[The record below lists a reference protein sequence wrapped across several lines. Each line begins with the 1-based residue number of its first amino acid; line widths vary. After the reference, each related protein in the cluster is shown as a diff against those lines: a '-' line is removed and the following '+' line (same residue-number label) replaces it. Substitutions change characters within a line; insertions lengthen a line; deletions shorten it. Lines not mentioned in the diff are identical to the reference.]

1 MQGPL
6 REQARSHRG
15 AAGLVGWCGGQSSMN
30 LSGPFIKRPVATM
43 LLSLAIMLLGGVSF
57 GLLPVSPLPQ
67 MDFPVIVVQ
76 ASLPGASPEVMASTV
91 ATPLERSF
99 GSIAGVNTMSSRSSQ
114 GSTRVILQFDLDR
127 DINGAAREVQAAIN
141 ASRTL
146 LPSGMRSMPT
156 YKKVNPSQ
164 APIMV
169 LSLTSDVLEKGQL
182 YDLAST
188 ILSQSLSQ
196 VQGVGEVQIGG
207 SSLPAVRIELE
218 PQSLNQYGVALDDVR
233 NTIANANV
241 RRPKGSVEDD
251 QRLWQV
257 QANDQL
263 EKAKDYESLI
273 IHYNGGAA
281 LRLKDVAKV
290 SDGVEDRYNSGFFN
304 DDAAVLLVINR
315 QAGANIIETVNEIKA
330 QLPALQAVLPAS
342 VKLNLA
348 MDRSPVIKA
357 TLHEAEMTLLIA
369 VALVILVVFLFLGNF
384 RASLIPTLAVPV
396 SLVGTFAV
404 MYLYGFSL
412 NNLSLMALILATG
425 LVVDDAIVVLE
436 NISRHIDE
444 GVRPM
449 RAAYLGAQEVG
460 FTLLSMNVSLVAVF
474 LSILFMGG
482 IIESLF
488 REFSI
493 TLAAAIVVS
502 LVVSLT
508 LTPMLCARWLKPHTP
523 GQENRLQRW
532 SRRANDWM
540 VGKYATSLDWVL
552 RHKRLT
558 LLSLFVTIG
567 VNIALYVVVP
577 KTFMPQQDTGQ
588 LIGFVRGDDGLS
600 FSVMQPKME
609 IFRRAVLKDEAVES
623 VAGFIGGNN
632 GTNNAFMLV
641 RLKPIKER
649 SISAQKVIERLRKEM
664 PKVPGAQ
671 LMLMADQDLQFGGG
685 REQTTSQY
693 SYILQSGDLGALR
706 EWYPKVVTALKAL
719 PELTAIDAREGR
731 GARQVTLIVDRDQA
745 KRLGVDMDMVTA
757 VLNNAYSQRQI
768 STIYDSLNQYQVVM
782 EVNPKYAQ
790 DPITLKQVQV
800 ITADGARIPLSTIA
814 HYENSLENDRVSHEG
829 QFASESI
836 AFDMAEGVT
845 VEQGGA
851 AIERAIAKVG
861 LPEDVIAKMAGTADA
876 FAATQKSQP
885 WMILGALV
893 AVYLVLGVLYE
904 SYIHPLTIL
913 STLPS
918 AGVGALLSIYALGGE
933 FSLISLLGLF
943 LLIGVVKKNA
953 ILMIDLALQL
963 ERSQGMAPLES
974 IRSACLQR
982 LRPILMTTLAAILG
996 ALPLLMSRAEGAEM
1010 RQPLGLTIIGGLIFS
1025 QVLTLYT
1032 TPVVYLYLDRLRHR
1046 FNKWRGVRTDAALE
1060 TPL

>member
-1 MQGPL
+1 
-6 REQARSHRG
+6 
-15 AAGLVGWCGGQSSMN
+15 MN

-99 GSIAGVNTMSSRSSQ
+99 GAIAGVNTMSSRSSQ

-141 ASRTL
+141 ASRNL

-218 PQSLNQYGVALDDVR
+218 PQALNQYGVALDDVR
-233 NTIANANV
+233 KTIADANV
-241 RRPKGSVEDD
+241 RRPKGSVEDG
-251 QRLWQV
+251 QRLWQI

-263 EKAKDYESLI
+263 EKAKEYESLI
-273 IHYNGGAA
+273 IHYADGAA

-444 GVRPM
+444 GVKPM
-449 RAAYLGAQEVG
+449 QAAYLGAKEVG

-482 IIESLF
+482 IVESLF
-488 REFSI
+488 LEFSI

-532 SRRANDWM
+532 SRRTNDWM

-552 RHKRLT
+552 RHRRLT
-558 LLSLFVTIG
+558 LLSLLITVG
-567 VNIALYVVVP
+567 VNVALYVVVP

-623 VAGFIGGNN
+623 VAGFIGGSN
-632 GTNNAFMLV
+632 GTNNAFMIV

-649 SISAQKVIERLRKEM
+649 QLSAQKVIERLRKEM

-685 REQTTSQY
+685 REQTSSQY
-693 SYILQSGDLGALR
+693 SYILQSADLGELR
-706 EWYPKVVTALKAL
+706 KWFPKVVAALRAL
-719 PELTAIDAREGR
+719 PELTAIDAREGA
-731 GARQVTLIVDRDQA
+731 GAQQVTLIVDRDQA
-745 KRLGVDMDMVTA
+745 KRLGVDMNMVTA

-790 DPITLKQVQV
+790 DPVTLKQVQV
-800 ITADGARIPLSTIA
+800 ITADGARVPLSTFA
-814 HYENSLENDRVSHEG
+814 HYENSLEDDRVSHEG
-829 QFASESI
+829 QFASEDIS
-836 AFDMAEGVT
+836 FDMAEGVT
-845 VEQGGA
+845 VEQGSA
-851 AIERAIAKVG
+851 AIERAIAKLG

-885 WMILGALV
+885 FMILGALL

-963 ERSQGMAPLES
+963 ERHQGLTPLES

-996 ALPLLMSRAEGAEM
+996 ALPLLLGRAEGAEM

-1032 TPVVYLYLDRLRHR
+1032 TPVVYLYLDKLRHR

>member
-1 MQGPL
+1 
-6 REQARSHRG
+6 
-15 AAGLVGWCGGQSSMN
+15 MN

-99 GSIAGVNTMSSRSSQ
+99 GAIAGVNTMSSRSSQ

-141 ASRTL
+141 ASRNL

-218 PQSLNQYGVALDDVR
+218 PQALNQYGVALDDVR
-233 NTIANANV
+233 KTIADANV
-241 RRPKGSVEDD
+241 RRPKGSVEDGE
-251 QRLWQV
+251 RLWQI

-273 IHYNGGAA
+273 IHYADGAA

-369 VALVILVVFLFLGNF
+369 VALVVLVVYLFLGNF

-444 GVRPM
+444 GVKPM
-449 RAAYLGAQEVG
+449 QAAYLGAKEVG

-482 IIESLF
+482 LVESLF

-532 SRRANDWM
+532 SHKTNDWM

-552 RHKRLT
+552 RHRRLT
-558 LLSLFVTIG
+558 LFSLLLTVG

-577 KTFMPQQDTGQ
+577 KTFLPQQDTGQ

-600 FSVMQPKME
+600 FNVMQPKME
-609 IFRRAVLKDEAVES
+609 TFRRAVLKDEAVES

-632 GTNNAFMLV
+632 GTNNAFMIV
-641 RLKPIKER
+641 RLKPIKDR
-649 SISAQKVIERLRKEM
+649 QLSAQKVIERLRKEM

-685 REQTTSQY
+685 REQTSSQY
-693 SYILQSGDLGALR
+693 TYILQSGDLAELR
-706 EWYPKVVTALKAL
+706 KWFPKVVTALRAL
-719 PELTAIDAREGR
+719 PELTAIDAREGA
-731 GARQVTLIVDRDQA
+731 GAQQVTLIVDRDQA
-745 KRLGVDMDMVTA
+745 KRLGVDMNMVTA

-790 DPITLKQVQV
+790 DPVTLKQVEV
-800 ITADGARIPLSTIA
+800 ITADGARVPLSTFA

-836 AFDMAEGVT
+836 SFDMAEGVT
-845 VEQGGA
+845 VEQGSA

-885 WMILGALV
+885 FMILGALL

-933 FSLISLLGLF
+933 FSLISLLGIF

-963 ERSQGMAPLES
+963 ERHEGLSPLES

-996 ALPLLMSRAEGAEM
+996 ALPLLLGRAEGAEM
-1010 RQPLGLTIIGGLIFS
+1010 RQPLGLTIIGGLVFS

-1032 TPVVYLYLDRLRHR
+1032 TPVVYLYLDKLRHR

>member
-1 MQGPL
+1 
-6 REQARSHRG
+6 
-15 AAGLVGWCGGQSSMN
+15 MN

-99 GSIAGVNTMSSRSSQ
+99 GAIAGVNTMSSRSSQ

-141 ASRTL
+141 ASRNL

-218 PQSLNQYGVALDDVR
+218 PQALNQYGVALDDVR
-233 NTIANANV
+233 KTIAEANV

-251 QRLWQV
+251 QRLWQI

-444 GVRPM
+444 GVKPM
-449 RAAYLGAQEVG
+449 KAAYLGAKEVG

-508 LTPMLCARWLKPHTP
+508 LTPMLCARWLKPHKP
-523 GQENRLQRW
+523 GEENRLQRW
-532 SRRANDWM
+532 SRRTNDWM

-552 RHKRLT
+552 RHRRLT
-558 LLSLFVTIG
+558 LLSLIITVG
-567 VNIALYVVVP
+567 VNVALYVVVP

-623 VAGFIGGNN
+623 VAGFIGGTN

-649 SISAQKVIERLRKEM
+649 NLSAQKVIERLRKEM
-664 PKVPGAQ
+664 PKVAGAQ

-706 EWYPKVVTALKAL
+706 EWYPKVVTALRAL
-719 PELTAIDAREGR
+719 PELTAIDAREGA
-731 GARQVTLIVDRDQA
+731 GAQQVTLIVDRDQA
-745 KRLGVDMDMVTA
+745 KRLGVDMEMVTA

-790 DPITLKQVQV
+790 DPVTLKQVQV
-800 ITADGARIPLSTIA
+800 ITADGARIPLSTFA
-814 HYENSLENDRVSHEG
+814 HYENSLEDDRVSHEG

-836 AFDMAEGVT
+836 SFDMAEGVT
-845 VEQGGA
+845 VEQGSA
-851 AIERAIAKVG
+851 AIERAIAKLG
-861 LPEDVIAKMAGTADA
+861 LPEDVIVKMAGTADA

-885 WMILGALV
+885 FMILGALL

-918 AGVGALLSIYALGGE
+918 AGVGALLSIYVLGGE

-963 ERSQGMAPLES
+963 ERHQGMTPLES

-996 ALPLLMSRAEGAEM
+996 ALPLLLSRAEGAEM
-1010 RQPLGLTIIGGLIFS
+1010 RQPLGLTIIGGLVFS

-1032 TPVVYLYLDRLRHR
+1032 TPVVYLYLDKLRHR

>member
-1 MQGPL
+1 
-6 REQARSHRG
+6 
-15 AAGLVGWCGGQSSMN
+15 MN

-99 GSIAGVNTMSSRSSQ
+99 GAIAGVNTMSSRSSQ

-141 ASRTL
+141 ASRNL

-218 PQSLNQYGVALDDVR
+218 PQALNQYGVALDDVR
-233 NTIANANV
+233 KTIAGANV

-251 QRLWQV
+251 QRLWQI

-290 SDGVEDRYNSGFFN
+290 TDGVEDRYNSGFFN

-444 GVRPM
+444 GVKPM
-449 RAAYLGAQEVG
+449 KAAYLGAKEVG

-532 SRRANDWM
+532 SRRTNDWM

-552 RHKRLT
+552 RHRRLT
-558 LLSLFVTIG
+558 LLSLIITVG
-567 VNIALYVVVP
+567 VNVALYVVVP
-577 KTFMPQQDTGQ
+577 KTFLPQQDTGQ

-609 IFRRAVLKDEAVES
+609 TFRRAVLKDEAVES

-641 RLKPIKER
+641 RLKPIKDR
-649 SISAQKVIERLRKEM
+649 NLSAQKVIERLRKEM

-693 SYILQSGDLGALR
+693 TYILQSGDLGALR
-706 EWYPKVVTALKAL
+706 EWYPKVVTALRAL

-731 GARQVTLIVDRDQA
+731 GAQQVTLIVDRDQA
-745 KRLGVDMDMVTA
+745 KRLGVDMNMVTA

-790 DPITLKQVQV
+790 DPVTLNQVQV

-814 HYENSLENDRVSHEG
+814 HYESSLEDDRVSHEG

-836 AFDMAEGVT
+836 SFDMAEGVT
-845 VEQGGA
+845 VEKGSA

-885 WMILGALV
+885 FMILGALL

-918 AGVGALLSIYALGGE
+918 AGVGALLSIYVLGGE

-963 ERSQGMAPLES
+963 ERHQGMAPLES

-996 ALPLLMSRAEGAEM
+996 ALPLLLSRAEGAEM

-1025 QVLTLYT
+1025 QILTLYT
-1032 TPVVYLYLDRLRHR
+1032 TPVVYLYLDKARHR

>member
-1 MQGPL
+1 
-6 REQARSHRG
+6 
-15 AAGLVGWCGGQSSMN
+15 MN

-67 MDFPVIVVQ
+67 MDFPVIVVS

-91 ATPLERSF
+91 ATPLERAF
-99 GSIAGVNTMSSRSSQ
+99 GAIAGVNTMSSNSSQ
-114 GSTRVILQFDLDR
+114 GSTRVILQFDQDR

-141 ASRTL
+141 ASRNL
-146 LPSGMRSMPT
+146 LPSGMKSMPT
-156 YKKVNPSQ
+156 YKKINPSQ

-169 LSLTSDVLEKGQL
+169 LSLTSEVLSKGQL

-196 VQGVGEVQIGG
+196 VPGVGEVQIGG

-218 PQSLNQYGVALDDVR
+218 PQLLNQYGVSLDDVR

-241 RRPKGSVEDD
+241 RRPKGAVSDGE
-251 QRLWQV
+251 RNWQI

-263 EKAKDYESLI
+263 EKAKDYEPLI
-273 IHYNGGAA
+273 IRYQDGAA
-281 LRLKDVAKV
+281 LRLSHVAKV
-290 SDGVEDRYNSGFFN
+290 KDSVEDRYNSGFFN
-304 DDAAVLLVINR
+304 NDAAVLLVVNR
-315 QAGANIIETVNEIKA
+315 QAGANIIETVNAIKA

-342 VKLNLA
+342 VQLNLA

-396 SLVGTFAV
+396 SLVGTFAI

-436 NISRHIDE
+436 NISRHIDA
-444 GVRPM
+444 GIAPM
-449 RAAYLGAQEVG
+449 KAAMLGAKEVG

-482 IIESLF
+482 IVESLF

-493 TLAAAIVVS
+493 TLAASIIVS

-508 LTPMLCARWLKPHTP
+508 LTPMLCARWLKPHVP
-523 GQENRLQRW
+523 GTENAMQRW
-532 SRRANDWM
+532 SIRLNQRM
-540 VGKYATSLDWVL
+540 VSGYARSLDWVL

-558 LLSLFVTIG
+558 LLSLLVTIG
-567 VNIALYVVVP
+567 VNVALYVVVP

-609 IFRRAVLKDEAVES
+609 IFRKAVLADPAVES
-623 VAGFIGGNN
+623 VAGFIGGNG
-632 GTNNAFMLV
+632 GTNNAFMIV
-641 RLKPIKER
+641 RLKPISER
-649 SISAQKVIERLRKEM
+649 KVSAQKVIERLRESM
-664 PKVPGAQ
+664 PKVPGGR

-685 REQTTSQY
+685 RDQTSSQY
-693 SYILQSGDLGALR
+693 SYILQSGDLGELR
-706 EWYPKVVTALKAL
+706 TWYPKVVAAFKAL

-731 GARQVTLIVDRDQA
+731 GAQQVTLVVDRDQA

-790 DPITLKQVQV
+790 DPETLNQVQV
-800 ITADGARIPLSTIA
+800 ITADGQRIPLSAIA
-814 HYENSLENDRVSHEG
+814 HYENSLQNDRVSHEG

-836 AFDMAEGVT
+836 AFDLAPGVT
-845 VEQGGA
+845 LEQGTA
-851 AIERAIAKVG
+851 AIERAVAKLG
-861 LPEDVIAKMAGTADA
+861 LPEEVIVKMAGTGDA

-885 WMILGALV
+885 FMILGALV
-893 AVYLVLGVLYE
+893 AVYLVLGILYE

-918 AGVGALLSIYALGGE
+918 AGVGALLSIYLTGGE

-963 ERSQGMAPLES
+963 ERHSGLDPQAS

-996 ALPLLMSRAEGAEM
+996 ALPLMLSSAEGAEM

-1025 QVLTLYT
+1025 QILTLYT

>member
-1 MQGPL
+1 
-6 REQARSHRG
+6 
-15 AAGLVGWCGGQSSMN
+15 MN

-43 LLSLAIMLLGGVSF
+43 LLSLAIMLLGGMCF
-57 GLLPVSPLPQ
+57 GLLPVAPLPQ

-99 GSIAGVNTMSSRSSQ
+99 GAIAGVNTMSSRSSQ

-141 ASRTL
+141 ASRNL

-218 PQSLNQYGVALDDVR
+218 PQALNQYGVALDDVR

-241 RRPKGSVEDD
+241 RRPKGSVEDS

-273 IHYNGGAA
+273 IHYADGAA

-304 DDAAVLLVINR
+304 NDAAVLLVINR

-444 GVRPM
+444 GVPPM
-449 RAAYLGAQEVG
+449 KAAYLGAQEVG

-493 TLAAAIVVS
+493 TLAASIVVS

-532 SRRANDWM
+532 SQRANEWM

-552 RHKRLT
+552 RHRRLT
-558 LLSLFVTIG
+558 LLSLFVTVG

-600 FSVMQPKME
+600 FSIMQPKME
-609 IFRRAVLKDEAVES
+609 TFRRAVLKDDAVES
-623 VAGFIGGNN
+623 VAGFIGGTN

-649 SISAQKVIERLRKEM
+649 NISAQKVIERLRKEM

-693 SYILQSGDLGALR
+693 SYILQSADLGELR

-731 GARQVTLIVDRDQA
+731 GAQQVTLIVDRDQA
-745 KRLGVDMDMVTA
+745 KRLGVDMNMVTA

-814 HYENSLENDRVSHEG
+814 HYENSLEDDRVSHEG

-845 VEQGGA
+845 VEQGTA
-851 AIERAIAKVG
+851 AIERAIARLG
-861 LPEDVIAKMAGTADA
+861 MPEDVIAKMAGTANA

-885 WMILGALV
+885 FMILGALV

-963 ERSQGMAPLES
+963 ERHQGLTPLES

-996 ALPLLMSRAEGAEM
+996 ALPLLLSRAEGAEM

-1032 TPVVYLYLDRLRHR
+1032 TPVVYLYLDKLRHR

>member
-1 MQGPL
+1 
-6 REQARSHRG
+6 
-15 AAGLVGWCGGQSSMN
+15 MN

-99 GSIAGVNTMSSRSSQ
+99 GAIAGVNTMSSRSSQ

-141 ASRTL
+141 ASRNL

-218 PQSLNQYGVALDDVR
+218 PQALNQYGVALDDVR

-241 RRPKGSVEDD
+241 RRPKGSVEDG

-273 IHYNGGAA
+273 IHYADGAA

-436 NISRHIDE
+436 NISRHIDK
-444 GVRPM
+444 GVPPM
-449 RAAYLGAQEVG
+449 KAAYLGAQEVG

-502 LVVSLT
+502 LLVSLT

-532 SRRANDWM
+532 SQRTNEWM

-552 RHKRLT
+552 RHRRLT

-577 KTFMPQQDTGQ
+577 KTFLPQQDTGQ

-649 SISAQKVIERLRKEM
+649 NLSAQKVIERLRKEM

-685 REQTTSQY
+685 REQTSSQY

-731 GARQVTLIVDRDQA
+731 GAQQVTLIVDRDQA

-814 HYENSLENDRVSHEG
+814 HYENSLEDDRVSHEG

-845 VEQGGA
+845 VEQGSA

-918 AGVGALLSIYALGGE
+918 AGVGALLSIYVLGGE

-963 ERSQGMAPLES
+963 ERHQGLEPLES

-996 ALPLLMSRAEGAEM
+996 ALPLLLSRAEGAEM
-1010 RQPLGLTIIGGLIFS
+1010 RQPLGLTIIGGLVFS

-1032 TPVVYLYLDRLRHR
+1032 TPVVYLYLDNLRHR
-1046 FNKWRGVRTDAALE
+1046 FNRWRGVRTDAALE

>member
-1 MQGPL
+1 
-6 REQARSHRG
+6 
-15 AAGLVGWCGGQSSMN
+15 MN
-30 LSGPFIKRPVATM
+30 LSGPFIRRPVATM

-67 MDFPVIVVQ
+67 MDFPVIVVS
-76 ASLPGASPEVMASTV
+76 ANLPGASPEVMASTV
-91 ATPLERSF
+91 ATPLERAF
-99 GSIAGVNTMSSRSSQ
+99 GAIAGVNTMSSNSSQ
-114 GSTRVILQFDLDR
+114 GSTRVILQFDQDR

-141 ASRTL
+141 ASRNL
-146 LPSGMRSMPT
+146 LPSGMKSMPT
-156 YKKVNPSQ
+156 YKKINPSQ

-169 LSLTSDVLEKGQL
+169 LSLTSEVLSKGQL

-196 VQGVGEVQIGG
+196 VPGVGEVQIGG

-218 PQSLNQYGVALDDVR
+218 PQLLNQYGVSLDDVR

-241 RRPKGSVEDD
+241 RRPKGAVSDGE
-251 QRLWQV
+251 RNWQI

-263 EKAKDYESLI
+263 EKARDYEPLI
-273 IHYNGGAA
+273 IRYQDGAA
-281 LRLKDVAKV
+281 LRLSHVAKV
-290 SDGVEDRYNSGFFN
+290 KDSVEDRYNSGFFN
-304 DDAAVLLVINR
+304 NDAAVLLVVNR
-315 QAGANIIETVNEIKA
+315 QAGANIIETVNAIKA

-342 VKLNLA
+342 VQLNVA

-396 SLVGTFAV
+396 SLVGTFAI

-436 NISRHIDE
+436 NISRHIDA
-444 GVRPM
+444 GIAPM
-449 RAAYLGAQEVG
+449 KAAYLGAKEVG

-482 IIESLF
+482 IVESLF

-493 TLAAAIVVS
+493 TLAASIVVS

-508 LTPMLCARWLKPHTP
+508 LTPMLCARWLKPHVP
-523 GQENRLQRW
+523 GTENAMQRW
-532 SRRANDWM
+532 SIRLNERM
-540 VGKYATSLDWVL
+540 VSGYARSLDWVL
-552 RHKRLT
+552 QHKRLT
-558 LLSLFVTIG
+558 LFSLLLTIG
-567 VNIALYVVVP
+567 VNVALYVVVP

-609 IFRRAVLKDEAVES
+609 IFRKAVLADPAVES
-623 VAGFIGGNN
+623 VAGFIGGNG
-632 GTNNAFMLV
+632 GTNNAFMIV
-641 RLKPIKER
+641 RLKPISER
-649 SISAQKVIERLRKEM
+649 NISAQKVIERLRENM
-664 PKVPGAQ
+664 PKVPGGR

-685 REQTTSQY
+685 RDQTSSQY
-693 SYILQSGDLGALR
+693 SYILQSGDLGELR
-706 EWYPKVVTALKAL
+706 TWYPKVVAALKAL

-731 GARQVTLIVDRDQA
+731 GAQQVTLVVDRDQA

-790 DPITLKQVQV
+790 DPETLNQVQV
-800 ITADGARIPLSTIA
+800 ITADGQRIPLSAIA
-814 HYENSLENDRVSHEG
+814 HYENSLQNDRVSHEG

-836 AFDMAEGVT
+836 AFDMAPGVSL
-845 VEQGGA
+845 EQGTA
-851 AIERAIAKVG
+851 AIERAIAKLG
-861 LPEDVIAKMAGTADA
+861 LPEEVIVKMAGTGDA

-885 WMILGALV
+885 FMILGALV
-893 AVYLVLGVLYE
+893 AVYLVLGILYE

-918 AGVGALLSIYALGGE
+918 AGVGALLSIYLTGGE

-963 ERSQGMAPLES
+963 ERHSGMDPQES

-996 ALPLLMSRAEGAEM
+996 ALPLMLSTAEGAEM

-1025 QVLTLYT
+1025 QILTLYT

>member
-1 MQGPL
+1 
-6 REQARSHRG
+6 
-15 AAGLVGWCGGQSSMN
+15 MN

-67 MDFPVIVVQ
+67 MDFPVIVVS

-91 ATPLERSF
+91 ATPLERAF
-99 GSIAGVNTMSSRSSQ
+99 GAIAGVNTMSSNSSQ
-114 GSTRVILQFDLDR
+114 GSTRVILQFDQDR

-141 ASRTL
+141 ASRNL
-146 LPSGMRSMPT
+146 LPSGMKSMPT
-156 YKKVNPSQ
+156 YKKINPSQ

-169 LSLTSDVLEKGQL
+169 LSLTSEVLSKGQL

-196 VQGVGEVQIGG
+196 VPGVGEVQIGG

-218 PQSLNQYGVALDDVR
+218 PQLLNQYGVSLDDVR
-233 NTIANANV
+233 STIANANV
-241 RRPKGSVEDD
+241 RRPKGAVSDGE
-251 QRLWQV
+251 RNWQI

-263 EKAKDYESLI
+263 EKAKDYEPLI
-273 IHYNGGAA
+273 IRYQDGAA
-281 LRLKDVAKV
+281 LRLSHVAKV
-290 SDGVEDRYNSGFFN
+290 KDSVEDRYNSGFFN
-304 DDAAVLLVINR
+304 NDAAVLLVVNR
-315 QAGANIIETVNEIKA
+315 QAGANIIETVNAIKA

-342 VKLNLA
+342 VQLNLA

-396 SLVGTFAV
+396 SLVGTFAI

-436 NISRHIDE
+436 NISRHIDA
-444 GVRPM
+444 GIAPM
-449 RAAYLGAQEVG
+449 KAAMLGAKEVG

-482 IIESLF
+482 IVESLF

-493 TLAAAIVVS
+493 TLAASIIVS

-508 LTPMLCARWLKPHTP
+508 LTPMLCARWLKPHVP
-523 GQENRLQRW
+523 GTENAMQRW
-532 SRRANDWM
+532 SIRLNQRM
-540 VGKYATSLDWVL
+540 VSGYARSLDWVL

-558 LLSLFVTIG
+558 LLSLLVTIG
-567 VNIALYVVVP
+567 VNVALYVVVP

-609 IFRRAVLKDEAVES
+609 IFRKAVLADPAVES
-623 VAGFIGGNN
+623 VAGFIGGNG
-632 GTNNAFMLV
+632 GTNNAFMIV
-641 RLKPIKER
+641 RLKPISER
-649 SISAQKVIERLRKEM
+649 KVSAQKVIERLRENM
-664 PKVPGAQ
+664 PKVPGGR

-685 REQTTSQY
+685 RDQTSSQY
-693 SYILQSGDLGALR
+693 SYILQSGDLGELR
-706 EWYPKVVTALKAL
+706 TWYPKVVAAFKAL

-731 GARQVTLIVDRDQA
+731 GAQQVTLVVDRDQA

-790 DPITLKQVQV
+790 DPETLNQVQV
-800 ITADGARIPLSTIA
+800 ITADGQRIPLSAIA
-814 HYENSLENDRVSHEG
+814 HYENSLQNDRVSHEG

-836 AFDMAEGVT
+836 AFDLAPGVT
-845 VEQGGA
+845 LEQGTA
-851 AIERAIAKVG
+851 AIERAVAKLG
-861 LPEDVIAKMAGTADA
+861 LPEEVIVKMAGTGDA

-885 WMILGALV
+885 FMILGALV
-893 AVYLVLGVLYE
+893 AVYLVLGILYE

-918 AGVGALLSIYALGGE
+918 AGVGALLSIYLTGGE

-963 ERSQGMAPLES
+963 ERHSGLDPQES

-996 ALPLLMSRAEGAEM
+996 ALPLMLSSAEGAEM

-1025 QVLTLYT
+1025 QILTLYT

>member
-1 MQGPL
+1 
-6 REQARSHRG
+6 
-15 AAGLVGWCGGQSSMN
+15 
-30 LSGPFIKRPVATM
+30 M

-99 GSIAGVNTMSSRSSQ
+99 GAIAGVNTMSSRSSQ

-141 ASRTL
+141 ASRNL

-218 PQSLNQYGVALDDVR
+218 PQALNQYGVALDDVR

-241 RRPKGSVEDD
+241 RRPKGSVEDG

-273 IHYNGGAA
+273 IHYADGAA

-304 DDAAVLLVINR
+304 NDAAVLLVINR

-444 GVRPM
+444 GVPPM
-449 RAAYLGAQEVG
+449 KAAYLGAEEVG

-482 IIESLF
+482 IVESLF

-493 TLAAAIVVS
+493 TLAASIVVS

-532 SRRANDWM
+532 SQRANEWM

-552 RHKRLT
+552 RHRRLT
-558 LLSLFVTIG
+558 LLSLIVTVG

-609 IFRRAVLKDEAVES
+609 TFRRAVLKDDAVQS
-623 VAGFIGGNN
+623 VAGFIGGTN

-649 SISAQKVIERLRKEM
+649 NISAQKVIERLRKEM

-685 REQTTSQY
+685 REQTTAQY

-706 EWYPKVVTALKAL
+706 QWYPKVVAALKAL

-731 GARQVTLIVDRDQA
+731 GAQQVTLIVDRDQA
-745 KRLGVDMDMVTA
+745 KRLGVDMDMVTS

-814 HYENSLENDRVSHEG
+814 HYENSLEDDRVSHEG

-845 VEQGGA
+845 VEQGSA
-851 AIERAIAKVG
+851 AIERAVAKVG

-963 ERSQGMAPLES
+963 ERQQGLAPLES

-996 ALPLLMSRAEGAEM
+996 ALPLLLGRAEGAEM

-1032 TPVVYLYLDRLRHR
+1032 TPVVYLYLDKLRHR

>member
-1 MQGPL
+1 
-6 REQARSHRG
+6 
-15 AAGLVGWCGGQSSMN
+15 MN
-30 LSGPFIKRPVATM
+30 LSGPFIRRPVATM
-43 LLSLAIMLLGGVSF
+43 LWSLAIMLLGGVSF
-57 GLLPVSPLPQ
+57 GLLPVAPLPQ

-76 ASLPGASPEVMASTV
+76 ASLPGASPEVMASSV
-91 ATPLERSF
+91 ATPLERSL
-99 GSIAGVNTMSSRSSQ
+99 GAIAGVNTMSSGSSQ
-114 GSTRVILQFDLDR
+114 GSTRVILQFDQGR

-141 ASRTL
+141 ASRNL

-156 YKKVNPSQ
+156 YKKINPSQ

-169 LSLTSDVLEKGQL
+169 LALTSNVLQKGQL

-196 VQGVGEVQIGG
+196 VPGVGEVQIGG
-207 SSLPAVRIELE
+207 SSLPAVRVELE
-218 PQSLNQYGVALDDVR
+218 PQLLNQYGVALDDVR
-233 NTIANANV
+233 ATIANANV
-241 RRPKGSVEDD
+241 RRPKGSVEND
-251 QRLWQV
+251 QHNWQV

-263 EKAKDYESLI
+263 EKAKDYEPLI
-273 IHYNGGAA
+273 IRYQNGTA
-281 LRLKDVAKV
+281 LRLSDVAKV
-290 SDGVEDRYNSGFFN
+290 RDGVEDRYNSGFFN
-304 DDAAVLLVINR
+304 DQDAVLLVVNR
-315 QAGANIIETVNEIKA
+315 QAGANIIETVEQIKA

-342 VKLNLA
+342 VKLELA

-384 RASLIPTLAVPV
+384 RASLIPSLAVPV
-396 SLVGTFAV
+396 SLVGTFAI

-436 NISRHIDE
+436 NISRHIDA
-444 GVRPM
+444 GMKPM
-449 RAAYLGAQEVG
+449 QAAYLGAKEVG

-493 TLAAAIVVS
+493 TLAASIVVS
-502 LVVSLT
+502 LLVSLT
-508 LTPMLCARWLKPHTP
+508 LTPMLCARWLKPHVP
-523 GQENRLQRW
+523 GQENGLQRW
-532 SRRANDWM
+532 SQRVNERM
-540 VGKYATSLDWVL
+540 VSGYARSLDWVL
-552 RHKRLT
+552 AHKRLT
-558 LLSLFVTIG
+558 LFSLLLTIG

-588 LIGFVRGDDGLS
+588 LMGFVRGDDGLS

-609 IFRRAVLKDEAVES
+609 IFRRAVLADPAVAS
-623 VAGFIGGNN
+623 VAGFIGGNS
-632 GTNNAFMLV
+632 GTNNAMMLV
-641 RLKPIKER
+641 RLKPIGER
-649 SISAQKVIERLRKEM
+649 KISAQKVIERLRKNM
-664 PKVPGAQ
+664 PLVPGGR

-685 REQTTSQY
+685 RDQTSSQY
-693 SYILQSGDLGALR
+693 SYILQSGDLSALR
-706 EWYPKVVTALKAL
+706 MWYPKVVAALKAL

-731 GARQVTLIVDRDQA
+731 GAQQVTLVVDRDTA

-790 DPITLKQVQV
+790 DPETLNQVQI
-800 ITADGARIPLSTIA
+800 ITADGQRIPLSAIA
-814 HYENSLENDRVSHEG
+814 HYENSLADDRVSHEG
-829 QFASESI
+829 QFASETI
-836 AFDMAEGVT
+836 AFDLAEGVSLDT
-845 VEQGGA
+845 ATA
-851 AIERAIAKVG
+851 AIERAIAQVG
-861 LPEDVIAKMAGTADA
+861 LPEEVIAKMAGTGDA

-885 WMILGALV
+885 FMILGALL

-963 ERSQGMAPLES
+963 ERHDGMSPLES
-974 IRSACLQR
+974 IRSACLLR

-996 ALPLLMSRAEGAEM
+996 ALPLMLSTAEGAEM
-1010 RQPLGLTIIGGLIFS
+1010 RQPLGLTIIGGLVFS
-1025 QVLTLYT
+1025 QILTLYT

-1046 FNKWRGVRTDAALE
+1046 FNAWRGVRTDGALE

>member
-1 MQGPL
+1 
-6 REQARSHRG
+6 
-15 AAGLVGWCGGQSSMN
+15 MN
-30 LSGPFIKRPVATM
+30 LSGPFIRRPVATM
-43 LLSLAIMLLGGVSF
+43 LLSLAIMLLGCVSF
-57 GLLPVSPLPQ
+57 GLLPVAPLPN
-67 MDFPVIVVQ
+67 MDFPVIVVS
-76 ASLPGASPEVMASTV
+76 ASLPGASPEIMASSV
-91 ATPLERSF
+91 ATPLERSL

-141 ASRTL
+141 ASRNL

-169 LSLTSDVLEKGQL
+169 LSLTSDVLQKGQL

-196 VQGVGEVQIGG
+196 VTGVGEVQIGG

-218 PQSLNQYGVALDDVR
+218 PQLLDQYGVSLDDVR
-233 NTIANANV
+233 TTITGANV
-241 RRPKGSVEDD
+241 RRPKGSVENA
-251 QRLWQV
+251 QYNWQV

-263 EKAKDYESLI
+263 EKAADYRSLI
-273 IHYNGGAA
+273 IRYQDGAA

-290 SDGVEDRYNSGFFN
+290 SDAVENRYNSGFFN
-304 DDAAVLLVINR
+304 DKEAVLLVINR
-315 QAGANIIETVNEIKA
+315 QAGANIIETVAQIKA

-342 VKLNLA
+342 VKLELA
-348 MDRSPVIKA
+348 LDRSPVIKA

-369 VALVILVVFLFLGNF
+369 VALVIMVVYLFLGNF

-396 SLVGTFAV
+396 SLVGTFAF

-436 NISRHIDE
+436 NISRHIDN
-444 GVRPM
+444 GMPPM
-449 RAAYLGAQEVG
+449 EASYLGAKEVG
-460 FTLLSMNVSLVAVF
+460 FTLMAMNISLVAVF
-474 LSILFMGG
+474 ISILFMGG
-482 IIESLF
+482 LVESLF

-493 TLAAAIVVS
+493 TLSASIIVS

-508 LTPMLCARWLKPHTP
+508 LTPMLCARWLKPHVP
-523 GQENRLQRW
+523 GSENRLQRW
-532 SRRANDWM
+532 SNRVNDRM
-540 VGKYATSLDWVL
+540 VAGYDRSLGWVM
-552 RHKRLT
+552 RHRRLT
-558 LLSLFVTIG
+558 LLSLLVTVV
-567 VNIALYVVVP
+567 VNVALYVVVP
-577 KTFMPQQDTGQ
+577 KTFLPTQDTGQ
-588 LIGFVRGDDGLS
+588 LVGFVRGDDGLS

-609 IFRRAVLKDEAVES
+609 IFRRAILADPAVDT
-623 VAGFIGGNN
+623 VAGFIGGTN

-641 RLKPIKER
+641 RLKPIEER
-649 SISAQKVIERLRKEM
+649 KLSAEQVVERLRKEM
-664 PKVPGAQ
+664 PKVPGGRVF
-671 LMLMADQDLQFGGG
+671 LTPDQDLQLGGG
-685 REQTTSQY
+685 REQTTSAYQ
-693 SYILQSGDLGALR
+693 YILQSGDLAALR
-706 EWYPKVVTALKAL
+706 LWYPKVVAALKAL

-731 GARQVTLIVDRDQA
+731 GAQQVTLQVNRDTA
-745 KRLGVDMDMVTA
+745 KRLGIDMDMVTA
-757 VLNNAYSQRQI
+757 VLNNAYSQRQV
-768 STIYDSLNQYQVVM
+768 STIYDSLNQYKVVM
-782 EVNPKYAQ
+782 EVNPKFAQ
-790 DPITLKQVQV
+790 DPVTLEQVQV
-800 ITADGARIPLSTIA
+800 ITKDGNRVPLSSIA
-814 HYENSLENDRVSHEG
+814 HYERTLADDSVSHDG
-829 QFASESI
+829 QFASENIS
-836 AFDMAEGVT
+836 FDVAEGVSIDQAT
-845 VEQGGA
+845 I
-851 AIERAIAKVG
+851 AIERAVAEVG
-861 LPEDVIAKMAGTADA
+861 LPSEVIAKMAGTADA

-885 WMILGALV
+885 WMILGALL

-918 AGVGALLSIYALGGE
+918 AGVGALLSIYAIGSQ

-953 ILMIDLALQL
+953 IMMIDLALQL
-963 ERSQGMAPLES
+963 ERDSGMSPEES
-974 IRSACLQR
+974 IRVACLQR
-982 LRPILMTTLAAILG
+982 LRPILMTTMAAILG
-996 ALPLLMSRAEGAEM
+996 ALPLLLSSAAGAEM
-1010 RQPLGLTIIGGLIFS
+1010 RRPLGLTIIGGLIFS

>member
-1 MQGPL
+1 
-6 REQARSHRG
+6 
-15 AAGLVGWCGGQSSMN
+15 MN
-30 LSGPFIKRPVATM
+30 LSGPFIRRPVATM
-43 LLSLAIMLLGGVSF
+43 LLSFAITLLGGVCF

-99 GSIAGVNTMSSRSSQ
+99 GAIAGVNTMSSRSSQ

-141 ASRTL
+141 ASRNL

-196 VQGVGEVQIGG
+196 VSGVGEVQIGG

-218 PQSLNQYGVALDDVR
+218 PKSLDQYGVALDDVR
-233 NTIANANV
+233 TAIANSNV

-251 QRLWQV
+251 RRMWQV

-263 EKAKDYESLI
+263 EKAKDYETLI
-273 IHYNGGAA
+273 IRYQDGSV

-290 SDGVEDRYNSGFFN
+290 TDSVEDRYNSGFFN

-369 VALVILVVFLFLGNF
+369 VALVVLVVFLFLGNF

-444 GVRPM
+444 GVAPM
-449 RAAYLGAQEVG
+449 KAAYLGAKEVG

-493 TLAAAIVVS
+493 TLAASIVVS

-508 LTPMLCARWLKPHTP
+508 LTPMLCARWLKPHVP

-532 SRRANDWM
+532 SHRLNERM
-540 VGKYATSLDWVL
+540 VRGYAISLDWVL
-552 RHKRLT
+552 RHRRLT
-558 LLSLFVTIG
+558 LLSLLVTIG
-567 VNIALYVVVP
+567 VNVALYVVVP

-600 FSVMQPKME
+600 FNVMQPKME
-609 IFRRAVLKDEAVES
+609 IFRRAVLKDDAVQS

-641 RLKPIKER
+641 RLKPIKDRE
-649 SISAQKVIERLRKEM
+649 ISAQKVIERLRKEM

-693 SYILQSGDLGALR
+693 SYILQSADLASLR
-706 EWYPKVVTALKAL
+706 EWYPKVTAAFRAL
-719 PELTAIDAREGR
+719 PELTAIDARDGG
-731 GARQVTLIVDRDQA
+731 GAQQVTLVVDRDQA
-745 KRLGVDMDMVTA
+745 KRLGIDMNMVTA

-790 DPITLKQVQV
+790 DPSTLEQVQV
-800 ITADGARIPLSTIA
+800 ITADGARVPLSTIA
-814 HYENSLENDRVSHEG
+814 HYENSLEDDRVSHEG

-836 AFDMAEGVT
+836 SFDMAEGVT
-845 VEQGGA
+845 VEQGSA
-851 AIERAIAKVG
+851 AIERAIAKLG
-861 LPEDVIAKMAGTADA
+861 MPEDVIVKMAGTADA

-885 WMILGALV
+885 FMILGALL

-918 AGVGALLSIYALGGE
+918 AGVGALLSIYALGSE

-963 ERSQGMAPLES
+963 ERGGQSPLES
-974 IRSACLQR
+974 IRSACLLR

-996 ALPLLMSRAEGAEM
+996 ALPLLLGNAEGAEM
-1010 RQPLGLTIIGGLIFS
+1010 RQPLGLTIIGGLVFS

-1032 TPVVYLYLDRLRHR
+1032 TPVVYLYLDKLRHR
-1046 FNKWRGVRTDAALE
+1046 FNRWRGVRTDAALE

>member
-1 MQGPL
+1 
-6 REQARSHRG
+6 
-15 AAGLVGWCGGQSSMN
+15 MN

-57 GLLPVSPLPQ
+57 GLLPVAPLPQ

-76 ASLPGASPEVMASTV
+76 ASLAGASPEVMASTV

-99 GSIAGVNTMSSRSSQ
+99 GAIAGVNTMSSRSSQ

-141 ASRTL
+141 ASRNL

-164 APIMV
+164 APVMV

-188 ILSQSLSQ
+188 ILSQSVSQ

-218 PQSLNQYGVALDDVR
+218 PQALNQYGVALDDVR

-241 RRPKGSVEDD
+241 RRPKGSVEDS

-273 IHYNGGAA
+273 IHYADGAA

-304 DDAAVLLVINR
+304 NDAAVLLVINR

-342 VKLNLA
+342 VKLNVA

-436 NISRHIDE
+436 NISRHIDK
-444 GVRPM
+444 GVPPM
-449 RAAYLGAQEVG
+449 KAAYLGAQEVG

-482 IIESLF
+482 IVESLF

-493 TLAAAIVVS
+493 TLAASIVVS
-502 LVVSLT
+502 LLVSLT

-523 GQENRLQRW
+523 GEENRLQRW
-532 SRRANDWM
+532 SQRANEWM

-552 RHKRLT
+552 RHRRLT
-558 LLSLFVTIG
+558 LLSLIVTVG

-577 KTFMPQQDTGQ
+577 KTFLPQQDTGQ

-609 IFRRAVLKDEAVES
+609 TFRRAVLKDDAVQS
-623 VAGFIGGNN
+623 VAGFIGGTN

-641 RLKPIKER
+641 RLKPINER
-649 SISAQKVIERLRKEM
+649 NISAQKVIERLRKEM
-664 PKVPGAQ
+664 PKVAGAQ

-693 SYILQSGDLGALR
+693 SYILQSADLGELR

-731 GARQVTLIVDRDQA
+731 GAQQVTLIVDRDQA

-814 HYENSLENDRVSHEG
+814 HYENSLEDDRVSHEG

-836 AFDMAEGVT
+836 SFDMAEGVT
-845 VEQGGA
+845 VEQGTA
-851 AIERAIAKVG
+851 AIERAIAKLG
-861 LPEDVIAKMAGTADA
+861 MPEDVIVKMAGTADA

-963 ERSQGMAPLES
+963 ERHQGMAPLES

-996 ALPLLMSRAEGAEM
+996 ALPLLLSRAEGAEM

-1032 TPVVYLYLDRLRHR
+1032 TPVVYLYLDKLRHR
-1046 FNKWRGVRTDAALE
+1046 FNHWRGVRTDAALE

>member
-1 MQGPL
+1 
-6 REQARSHRG
+6 
-15 AAGLVGWCGGQSSMN
+15 MN

-99 GSIAGVNTMSSRSSQ
+99 GAIAGVNTMSSRSSQ

-141 ASRTL
+141 ASRNL

-218 PQSLNQYGVALDDVR
+218 PQALNQYGVALDDVR
-233 NTIANANV
+233 KTIAGANV
-241 RRPKGSVEDD
+241 RRPKGSVEDSE
-251 QRLWQV
+251 RLWQI

-273 IHYNGGAA
+273 IHYKDGAA

-444 GVRPM
+444 GVKPM
-449 RAAYLGAQEVG
+449 QAAYLGAKEVG

-482 IIESLF
+482 IVESLF

-523 GQENRLQRW
+523 GQENRLQHW

-552 RHKRLT
+552 RHRRLT
-558 LLSLFVTIG
+558 LLSLIITVG
-567 VNIALYVVVP
+567 VNVALYVVVP

-609 IFRRAVLKDEAVES
+609 TFRRAVLKDEAVES
-623 VAGFIGGNN
+623 VAGFIGGTN

-649 SISAQKVIERLRKEM
+649 NLSAQKVIERLRKEM

-706 EWYPKVVTALKAL
+706 EWYPKVVTALRAL

-731 GARQVTLIVDRDQA
+731 GAQQVTLIVDRDQA
-745 KRLGVDMDMVTA
+745 KRLGVDMNMVTA

-790 DPITLKQVQV
+790 DPVTLNQVQV

-814 HYENSLENDRVSHEG
+814 HYENSLEDDRVSHEG

-845 VEQGGA
+845 VEHGSA

-885 WMILGALV
+885 FMILGALL

-963 ERSQGMAPLES
+963 ERHQGLSPLES

-996 ALPLLMSRAEGAEM
+996 ALPLLLGRAEGAEM

-1032 TPVVYLYLDRLRHR
+1032 TPVVYLYLDKLRHR

>member
-1 MQGPL
+1 
-6 REQARSHRG
+6 
-15 AAGLVGWCGGQSSMN
+15 MN

-99 GSIAGVNTMSSRSSQ
+99 GAIAGVNTMSSRSSQ

-141 ASRTL
+141 ASRNL

-218 PQSLNQYGVALDDVR
+218 PQALNQYGVALDDVR
-233 NTIANANV
+233 KTIANANV
-241 RRPKGSVEDD
+241 RRPKGSVEDG

-273 IHYNGGAA
+273 IHYADGAA

-304 DDAAVLLVINR
+304 NDAAVLLVINR

-436 NISRHIDE
+436 NISRHIDA
-444 GVRPM
+444 GMRPM
-449 RAAYLGAQEVG
+449 KAAYLGAQEVG

-493 TLAAAIVVS
+493 TLAASIVVS
-502 LVVSLT
+502 LIVSLT
-508 LTPMLCARWLKPHTP
+508 LTPMLCARWLTPHTP

-532 SRRANDWM
+532 SQRANEWM

-552 RHKRLT
+552 RHRRLT

-577 KTFMPQQDTGQ
+577 KTFLPQQDTGQ

-609 IFRRAVLKDEAVES
+609 IFRRAVLKDAAVES
-623 VAGFIGGNN
+623 VAGFIGGTN

-641 RLKPIKER
+641 RLKPIKDR

-664 PKVPGAQ
+664 PKVAGAQ

-685 REQTTSQY
+685 REQTTSQF
-693 SYILQSGDLGALR
+693 SYILQSGDLGSLR

-731 GARQVTLIVDRDQA
+731 GAQQVTLIVDRDQA

-768 STIYDSLNQYQVVM
+768 STIYDSLNQYKVVM

-814 HYENSLENDRVSHEG
+814 RYENSLEDDRVSHEG

-845 VEQGGA
+845 VEQGSA
-851 AIERAIAKVG
+851 AIERAIASVG

-963 ERSQGMAPLES
+963 ERRQGMAPLES
-974 IRSACLQR
+974 IRNACLQR

-996 ALPLLMSRAEGAEM
+996 ALPLLLGRAEGAEM

-1032 TPVVYLYLDRLRHR
+1032 TPVVYLYLDKLRHR
-1046 FNKWRGVRTDAALE
+1046 FNRWRGVRTDAALE

>member
-1 MQGPL
+1 
-6 REQARSHRG
+6 
-15 AAGLVGWCGGQSSMN
+15 MN

-99 GSIAGVNTMSSRSSQ
+99 GAISGVNTMSSRSSQ

-141 ASRTL
+141 ASRNL

-218 PQSLNQYGVALDDVR
+218 PQALNQYGVALDDVR
-233 NTIANANV
+233 KTIADANV
-241 RRPKGSVEDD
+241 RRPKGSVEDG
-251 QRLWQV
+251 QRSWQI

-273 IHYNGGAA
+273 IHYADGAA

-315 QAGANIIETVNEIKA
+315 QAGANIIETVKEIKA

-436 NISRHIDE
+436 NISRHIDD
-444 GVRPM
+444 GVKPM
-449 RAAYLGAQEVG
+449 QAAYLGAKEVG

-532 SRRANDWM
+532 SRETNDWM
-540 VGKYATSLDWVL
+540 VARYATSLDWVL
-552 RHKRLT
+552 RHRRLT
-558 LLSLFVTIG
+558 LLSLLVTVG
-567 VNIALYVVVP
+567 VNVALYVVVP

-600 FSVMQPKME
+600 FNVMQPKME
-609 IFRRAVLKDEAVES
+609 MFRRAVLKDEAVES

-649 SISAQKVIERLRKEM
+649 NLSAQKVIERLRKEM
-664 PKVPGAQ
+664 PQVPGAR

-693 SYILQSGDLGALR
+693 SYILQSGDLGELR
-706 EWYPKVVTALKAL
+706 QWYPKVVAALRAL
-719 PELTAIDAREGR
+719 PELTAIDAREGK
-731 GARQVTLIVDRDQA
+731 GAQQITLIVDRDQA
-745 KRLGVDMDMVTA
+745 KRLDVDMDMVTS

-790 DPITLKQVQV
+790 DPVTLKQVQV

-814 HYENSLENDRVSHEG
+814 HYESSLEDDRVSHEG
-829 QFASESI
+829 QFASEDIS
-836 AFDMAEGVT
+836 FDMAEGVT
-845 VEQGGA
+845 VEQGSA
-851 AIERAIAKVG
+851 AIERAIAKLG

-885 WMILGALV
+885 FMILGALL

-963 ERSQGMAPLES
+963 ERHQGMTPQES

-996 ALPLLMSRAEGAEM
+996 ALPLLLSRAEGAEM

-1032 TPVVYLYLDRLRHR
+1032 TPVVYLYLDKLRHR

>member
-1 MQGPL
+1 
-6 REQARSHRG
+6 
-15 AAGLVGWCGGQSSMN
+15 MN

-99 GSIAGVNTMSSRSSQ
+99 GAIAGVNTMSSRSSQ

-141 ASRTL
+141 ASRNL

-218 PQSLNQYGVALDDVR
+218 PQALNQYGVALDDVR
-233 NTIANANV
+233 KTIADANV
-241 RRPKGSVEDD
+241 RRPKGSVEDGE
-251 QRLWQV
+251 RLWQI

-273 IHYNGGAA
+273 IHYADGAA

-369 VALVILVVFLFLGNF
+369 VALVVLVVYLFLGNF

-444 GVRPM
+444 GVKPM
-449 RAAYLGAQEVG
+449 QAAYLGAKEVG

-482 IIESLF
+482 LVESLF

-532 SRRANDWM
+532 SHKTNDWM

-552 RHKRLT
+552 RHRRLT
-558 LLSLFVTIG
+558 LFSLLLTVG

-577 KTFMPQQDTGQ
+577 KTFLPQQDTGQ

-600 FSVMQPKME
+600 FNVMQPKME
-609 IFRRAVLKDEAVES
+609 TFRRAVLKDEAVES

-632 GTNNAFMLV
+632 GTNNAFMIV

-649 SISAQKVIERLRKEM
+649 QLSAQKVIERLRKEM

-685 REQTTSQY
+685 REQTSSQY
-693 SYILQSGDLGALR
+693 TYILQSGDLAELR
-706 EWYPKVVTALKAL
+706 KWFPKVVTALRAL
-719 PELTAIDAREGR
+719 PELTAIDAREGA
-731 GARQVTLIVDRDQA
+731 GAQQVTLIVDRDQA

-790 DPITLKQVQV
+790 DPVTLKQVEV
-800 ITADGARIPLSTIA
+800 ITADGARVPLSTFA

-836 AFDMAEGVT
+836 SFDMAEGVT
-845 VEQGGA
+845 VEQGSA

-885 WMILGALV
+885 FMILGALL

-933 FSLISLLGLF
+933 FSLISLLGIF

-963 ERSQGMAPLES
+963 ERHQGLSPLES

-996 ALPLLMSRAEGAEM
+996 ALPLLLGRAEGAEM
-1010 RQPLGLTIIGGLIFS
+1010 RQPLGLTIIGGLVFS

-1032 TPVVYLYLDRLRHR
+1032 TPVVYLYLDKLRHR

>member
-1 MQGPL
+1 
-6 REQARSHRG
+6 
-15 AAGLVGWCGGQSSMN
+15 MN

-43 LLSLAIMLLGGVSF
+43 LLSFAIMLLGGVCF

-76 ASLPGASPEVMASTV
+76 ANLPGASPEVMASTV

-99 GSIAGVNTMSSRSSQ
+99 GAIAGVNTMSSRSSQ

-141 ASRTL
+141 ASRNL

-196 VQGVGEVQIGG
+196 VSGVGEVQIGG

-218 PQSLNQYGVALDDVR
+218 PQLLNQYGVALDDVR
-233 NTIANANV
+233 TAIADSNV

-251 QRLWQV
+251 QRMWQV

-263 EKAKDYESLI
+263 EKAKDYETLVIRYQDGSV
-273 IHYNGGAA
+273 

-290 SDGVEDRYNSGFFN
+290 TDSVEDRYNSGFFN

-369 VALVILVVFLFLGNF
+369 VALVVLVVFLFLGNF

-444 GVRPM
+444 GVPPM
-449 RAAYLGAQEVG
+449 KAAYRGAEEVG

-493 TLAAAIVVS
+493 TLAASIVVS

-508 LTPMLCARWLKPHTP
+508 LTPMLCARWLKPHVP

-532 SRRANDWM
+532 SQRLNERM
-540 VGKYATSLDWVL
+540 VRGYATSLDWVL
-552 RHKRLT
+552 RHRRLT
-558 LLSLFVTIG
+558 LLSLLVTIG
-567 VNIALYVVVP
+567 VNVALYVVVP

-600 FSVMQPKME
+600 FNVMQPKME
-609 IFRRAVLKDEAVES
+609 IFRRAVLKDEAVQS

-649 SISAQKVIERLRKEM
+649 NISAQKVIERLRKEM
-664 PKVPGAQ
+664 PKIPGAQ

-693 SYILQSGDLGALR
+693 SYILQSADLATLR
-706 EWYPKVVTALKAL
+706 TWYPKVVAAFRAL
-719 PELTAIDAREGR
+719 PELTAIDARDGG
-731 GARQVTLIVDRDQA
+731 GAQQVTLVVDRDQA
-745 KRLGVDMDMVTA
+745 KRLGIDMDMVTA

-790 DPITLKQVQV
+790 DPSTLEQVQV
-800 ITADGARIPLSTIA
+800 ITADGARVPLSAIA
-814 HYENSLENDRVSHEG
+814 HYENSLEDDRVSHEG
-829 QFASESI
+829 QFASEGIS
-836 AFDMAEGVT
+836 FDMAEGVT
-845 VEQGGA
+845 VEQGTA
-851 AIERAIAKVG
+851 AIERAIAKLG
-861 LPEDVIAKMAGTADA
+861 MPEDVIAKMAGTADA

-885 WMILGALV
+885 FMILGALL

-918 AGVGALLSIYALGGE
+918 AGVGALLSIYALGSE

-963 ERSQGMAPLES
+963 ERAGQTPLES
-974 IRSACLQR
+974 IRSACLLR

-996 ALPLLMSRAEGAEM
+996 ALPLLLGAAEGSEM
-1010 RQPLGLTIIGGLIFS
+1010 RQPLGLTIIGGLVFS

-1032 TPVVYLYLDRLRHR
+1032 TPVVYLYLDKLRHR
-1046 FNKWRGVRTDAALE
+1046 FNRWRGVRTDAALE

>member
-1 MQGPL
+1 
-6 REQARSHRG
+6 
-15 AAGLVGWCGGQSSMN
+15 MN

-57 GLLPVSPLPQ
+57 GLLPVAPLPQ

-99 GSIAGVNTMSSRSSQ
+99 GAIAGVNTMSSRSSQ

-141 ASRTL
+141 ASRNL

-218 PQSLNQYGVALDDVR
+218 PQALNQYGVALDDVR
-233 NTIANANV
+233 TTIANANV
-241 RRPKGSVEDD
+241 RRPKGSVEDG

-273 IHYNGGAA
+273 IHYADGAA

-436 NISRHIDE
+436 NISRHIDK
-444 GVRPM
+444 GVPPM
-449 RAAYLGAQEVG
+449 KAAYLGAQEVG

-502 LVVSLT
+502 LLVSLT

-532 SRRANDWM
+532 SQRTNEWM

-552 RHKRLT
+552 RHRRLT

-577 KTFMPQQDTGQ
+577 KTFLPQQDTGQ

-609 IFRRAVLKDEAVES
+609 IFRRAVLKDEAVQS

-649 SISAQKVIERLRKEM
+649 NLSAQKVIERLRKEM

-706 EWYPKVVTALKAL
+706 EWYPKVVVALKAL

-731 GARQVTLIVDRDQA
+731 GAQQVTLIVDRDQA

-790 DPITLKQVQV
+790 DPITLNQVKV

-814 HYENSLENDRVSHEG
+814 HYENSLEDDRVSHEG

-845 VEQGGA
+845 VEQGSA

-876 FAATQKSQP
+876 FAAAQKSQP

-918 AGVGALLSIYALGGE
+918 AGVGALLSIYVLGGE

-963 ERSQGMAPLES
+963 ERHQGLEPLES

-996 ALPLLMSRAEGAEM
+996 ALPLLLSRAEGAEM
-1010 RQPLGLTIIGGLIFS
+1010 RQPLGLTIIGGLVFS

-1032 TPVVYLYLDRLRHR
+1032 TPVVYLYLDKLRHR
-1046 FNKWRGVRTDAALE
+1046 FNHWRGVRTDAALE

>member
-1 MQGPL
+1 
-6 REQARSHRG
+6 
-15 AAGLVGWCGGQSSMN
+15 MN

-436 NISRHIDE
+436 NISRHIDA

-449 RAAYLGAQEVG
+449 KAAYLGAEEVG

-532 SRRANDWM
+532 SQRANEWM

-567 VNIALYVVVP
+567 INIALYIVVP
-577 KTFMPQQDTGQ
+577 KTFLPQQDTGQ

-649 SISAQKVIERLRKEM
+649 SLSAQKVIERLRKEM

-963 ERSQGMAPLES
+963 ERHQGMAPLES

-996 ALPLLMSRAEGAEM
+996 ALPLLLSRAEGAEM

-1032 TPVVYLYLDRLRHR
+1032 TPVVYLYLDKLRHR